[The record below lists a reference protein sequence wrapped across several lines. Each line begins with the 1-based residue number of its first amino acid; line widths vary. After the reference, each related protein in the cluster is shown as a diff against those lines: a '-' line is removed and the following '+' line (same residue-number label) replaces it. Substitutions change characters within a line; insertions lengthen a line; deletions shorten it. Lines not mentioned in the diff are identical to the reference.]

1 MKKRGWTWALALI
14 TVVVSGSLPIA
25 SEPVEPN
32 PVEDFALMM
41 IRGIGAEE
49 TACKHDMRKEVESR
63 RMNIL
68 CARFEG
74 TFARFEIRWD
84 LEMMQRERPDPRSL
98 GTVEPP
104 VFALTD
110 WEATEGEYDRIYR
123 VAGKA
128 IGVRFNGGDVLMV
141 W

>member
-1 MKKRGWTWALALI
+1 MKKCDWKWAVALV
-14 TVVVSGSLPIA
+14 TVAVSGTLLFA

-32 PVEDFALMM
+32 PVEAFALMM

-49 TACKHDMRKEVESR
+49 TICKQDMQREVESR

-68 CARFEG
+68 CARFDG
-74 TFARFEIRWD
+74 TFSRFEIRWD
-84 LEMMQRERPDPRSL
+84 LEMLQRERPDPRSL